1 MEELLRT
8 AATVVTP
15 LVAIAALIVS
25 IWASL
30 QVKRKREFEILL
42 EENRREAAK
51 HRREFEVLLEEN
63 RRETG
68 KREAQTRALTE
79 RIDRE
84 AAKREAQTRALTERI
99 DREAAKREKLFEQE
113 MAKREA
119 AMQALIDRSDRRFD
133 ALLARSDE
141 LARQSAGVLERVVR
155 NDARLEVIEAA
166 RHRTEADH
174 SAPAAVAAQ
183 AVPSERR
190 PK

>member
-68 KREAQTRALTE
+68 
-79 RIDRE
+79 
-84 AAKREAQTRALTERI
+84 KREAQTRALTERI